1 MFLVEHKT
9 LLYTPLSFSLSL
21 SISLSVKDNLT
32 ALMELND
39 ENQQLITQ
47 YEKEKNRRK
56 EFEEVCHALICVP
69 MVTYN

>member
-56 EFEEVCHALICVP
+56 EFEECV
-69 MVTYN
+69 ML